1 MGDAGRCRMATLVE
15 ACDSSACGLAAR
27 RPRYSV
33 LGTEHGQLL
42 PPLEDAIARYAREL
56 ETRGFAAA

>member
-1 MGDAGRCRMATLVE
+1 MATLVE